1 MPSYTSHGR
10 GACETE
16 PAPFCLIACR
26 VLDVPVPEI
35 VLQRAGN
42 APMVEE
48 LITVAMP
55 QLMRSVAA
63 RDDADPEHE
72 AVIGTVIVRQ
82 SAVLNFPAS
91 NSSSSRSGLN
101 SAVMTR
107 TGGVCIPPCRAQPTP
122 AQTARQGFKVPQTRS
137 ECCGNWPEN
146 RISHGRCRFWAL
158 LERRVDMTSHALI

>member
-35 VLQRAGN
+35 VLQRAGI

-72 AVIGTVIVRQ
+72 AVIGTVIACVNVLSLTSRRRIRPFRAAGRIRQ
-82 SAVLNFPAS
+82 
-91 NSSSSRSGLN
+91 
-101 SAVMTR
+101 
-107 TGGVCIPPCRAQPTP
+107 
-122 AQTARQGFKVPQTRS
+122 
-137 ECCGNWPEN
+137 
-146 RISHGRCRFWAL
+146 
-158 LERRVDMTSHALI
+158 